1 MQIKSADD
9 IKPTLDALRE
19 LSGRVDVDDRK
30 RQAIELEMRLIKA
43 GANAERNAAFEIE
56 FYTRDRRDMMTIH
69 GLRIDYNGRVASI
82 DHLIVN
88 SQFQVWVCESKSVA
102 EVVEINEH
110 GEWANY
116 FRDRPKGIASPIE
129 QNRRHVKVLQ
139 DVFATEADIART
151 VNELPRQPEFKSL
164 VIVSKKGRVDRRA
177 AGSVVGIDTV
187 VKADQAFSRLS
198 SGEAEPQDSQTLR
211 SARSVV
217 SHHALETLAR
227 QLAALH
233 APVRVDWAARFGVP
247 PEPPMKLLNDLPP
260 IETKPPAQASVPV
273 PVVIPMGTAARAVC
287 SACRTTVSRT
297 VVDYC
302 RTNASLFGN
311 AIYCIDCQ
319 RRIVAQRLKTPG
331 QAAR

>member
-9 IKPTLDALRE
+9 IKPTLEALSA

-30 RQAIELEMRLIKA
+30 RQAIKLELRLIKA

-69 GLRIDYNGRVASI
+69 GLRIDYNDRVASI
-82 DHLIVN
+82 DHLILT

-139 DVFATEADIART
+139 DVFASEADIVRT
-151 VNELPRQPEFKSL
+151 VNGIPRRPEFKSL
-164 VIVSKKGRVDRRA
+164 VIVSKKGRIDRSA
-177 AGSVVGIDTV
+177 AGAVAGIDTV

-198 SGEAEPQDSQTLR
+198 SGEDEPQGSQTLG

-217 SHHALETLAR
+217 DDHTLETLAR

-233 APVRVDWAARFGVP
+233 SPLRVDWAARFGMP
-247 PEPPMKLLNDLPP
+247 PEPPLKLLDDLPP
-260 IETKPPAQASVPV
+260 IGTKPPAPASVS
-273 PVVIPMGTAARAVC
+273 VVIPIGTAARAVC
-287 SACRTTVSRT
+287 SACRATVSRT

-319 RRIVAQRLKTPG
+319 RRVVAQRLKTPG
-331 QAAR
+331 